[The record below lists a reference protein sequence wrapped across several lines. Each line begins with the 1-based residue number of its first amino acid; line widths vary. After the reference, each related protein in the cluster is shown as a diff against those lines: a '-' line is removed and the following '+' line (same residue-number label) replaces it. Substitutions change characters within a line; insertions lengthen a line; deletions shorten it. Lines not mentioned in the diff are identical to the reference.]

1 MSSVLSSSGDC
12 KERIKYDSQ
21 VGILKNLSI
30 IGAMTMDIQIIKR
43 EMERVPWQHLPLHR
57 LSEKTQRAPREH
69 STQMQQYIRGGKN
82 D

>member
-1 MSSVLSSSGDC
+1 
-12 KERIKYDSQ
+12 
-21 VGILKNLSI
+21 
-30 IGAMTMDIQIIKR
+30 MDIQIIKR

-69 STQMQQYIRGGKN
+69 STQMQQYIRGGRN

>member
-1 MSSVLSSSGDC
+1 MSDYESGTSGDC

-57 LSEKTQRAPREH
+57 LSEKTKRALHTNAAIYQRR
-69 STQMQQYIRGGKN
+69 KK
-82 D
+82 